1 MAYAPQQ
8 HFEDGEEAVGQLEV
22 SFDRKGK
29 QRLRLTMTTR
39 ALYWEGREHVR
50 SPDPHFTERAPIEAI
65 ESIRLTRSSR
75 VFAVV
80 VGLFGCGAGAA
91 LAYATYMTEPVIE
104 KAFGLGVALMFGGP
118 LFALLGGRQKQLVV
132 RSADATLTFEQPV
145 AFGAPPRHFAAGME
159 ALELWA
165 RTHQVPFRAR

>member
-1 MAYAPQQ
+1 MNNW
-8 HFEDGEEAVGQLEV
+8 
-22 SFDRKGK
+22 R
-29 QRLRLTMTTR
+29 TMTVAMSVFLLACVVGISLPR
-39 ALYWEGREHVR
+39 A
-50 SPDPHFTERAPIEAI
+50 TERVAKGGEA
-65 ESIRLTRSSR
+65 SVGDLLDTGGLYLSMVLTQI
-75 VFAVV
+75 VCALVQVAVWIPLV
-80 VGLFGCGAGAA
+80 LSLMA
-91 LAYATYMTEPVIE
+91 L
-104 KAFGLGVALMFGGP
+104 FGLGVALMFGGP